1 MHVDGRCHCGAIA
14 FAAEVDPERASICH
28 CTDCQRFA
36 SAPYRASIPAA
47 AADFRLLSG
56 RPKIYVK
63 TAESGAKRVQA
74 FCEACGTPIYSSAVE
89 APPVFNLR
97 LGTLDQRAE
106 ITPRRQIWR
115 CSALAWADDIE
126 GLPASERG

>member
-14 FAAEVDPERASICH
+14 FTAEVDPERASICH

-56 RPKIYVK
+56 RPKAYVK
-63 TAESGAKRVQA
+63 TADSGAKRVQA
-74 FCEACGTPIYSSAVE
+74 FCETCGTPIYSSAVE

-97 LGTLDQRAE
+97 LGTLEQRAE
-106 ITPRRQIWR
+106 IAPRRQIW
-115 CSALAWADDIE
+115 CESALAWAADIA
-126 GLPASERG
+126 GLPASARG